1 MEIGTVPALGVVAP
15 DVGVVA
21 IGRNEGERLRRCLAS
36 VREQCTTIVYVD
48 SGSEDGS
55 VAAARNLGVEVV
67 ELDLSIPFTAARA
80 RNAGLAKLREIRP
93 DVELVQFVD
102 GDCELVRGWIPS
114 ASKAMSDRAD
124 LAVVCGRRRERHP
137 DATVYNLLCD
147 LEWDTPV
154 GDAEAC
160 GGDALMRVA
169 ALDSVGGFDER
180 LIAGEEPDLCLRLR
194 KRGFAIRRIDAEMTL
209 HDAAMTRLGQ
219 WAKRMMRSGYASAE
233 SLARNGGATPAVDRR
248 CVRGALV
255 WVVGFPLF
263 VLAGA
268 ALVASR
274 GSATGALLVLA
285 AGAAIALLQIVRVA
299 VGNGARGRGARERGL
314 YALACM
320 AGKVPQTLGMVRYL
334 GDRARSGRPTLIE
347 YK

>member
-1 MEIGTVPALGVVAP
+1 MQNNVPAL
-15 DVGVVA
+15 GVVA

-48 SGSEDGS
+48 SGSQDGS
-55 VAAARNLGVEVV
+55 VSVARNLGVEVV

-80 RNAGLAKLREIRP
+80 RNAGLARLSKILP

-102 GDCELVRGWIPS
+102 GDCELVGGWIAS
-114 ASKAMSDRAD
+114 AAKAMSERKEI
-124 LAVVCGRRRERHP
+124 AVVCGRRRERHP

-154 GDAEAC
+154 GEVDAC

-169 ALDSVGGFDER
+169 ALREVGGFDER

-194 KRGFAIRRIDAEMTL
+194 KRGHAIRRIDAEMTL

-233 SLARNGGATPAVDRR
+233 SLARNGDATPDVDRR
-248 CVRGALV
+248 CVRGAMV
-255 WVVGFPLF
+255 WVVAFPLL
-263 VLAGA
+263 VLAA
-268 ALVASR
+268 AAIAASR
-274 GSATGALLVLA
+274 GSAPGALLVLA
-285 AGAAIALLQIVRVA
+285 AGGAIGLLQVARVA
-299 VGNGARGRGARERGL
+299 AGRGARGRGAKERAL
-314 YALACM
+314 YALSCM
-320 AGKVPQTLGMVRYL
+320 AGKVPQTLGMMRYL
-334 GDRARSGRPTLIE
+334 GDRSSRERPTLIE